1 MAGVLLI
8 GAEDVILVPSAAKV
22 YEAPRPIREGIELVR
37 QLQNFP
43 TSRCAVIVG
52 ATGTEGAEHWCKMNG
67 LPQVS
72 VVPIAVED
80 ADLKLETRTH
90 QAVLLYGR
98 RGGLEDIPKPE
109 SWDTLQ
115 ERSRQRREAIAEAS

>member
-1 MAGVLLI
+1 
-8 GAEDVILVPSAAKV
+8 
-22 YEAPRPIREGIELVR
+22 
-37 QLQNFP
+37 
-43 TSRCAVIVG
+43 
-52 ATGTEGAEHWCKMNG
+52 MNG

-80 ADLKLETRTH
+80 ADLKLETAQWHAIERQRAAGPVNMVLTAYPYVFEMCSRTH